1 MKALSVQVLSC
12 CVYEK
17 TNKMCNACMATF
29 HTFLTFGRFICSS
42 PSTKELQGLILK
54 LIFRESG
61 FNIGQ
66 PWDHPIGLE
75 RDEQPGGVVGE
86 GPDDLPRR
94 ETEAA
99 QTTTTTTNFTEAK
112 FAGCCG
118 CEEDSKRHW
127 RSKMFSHWMLGSKFH
142 WSFLLIKLENTH
154 PENIHLL
161 CKWKYNCTADLLFD
175 WFGLGWTSK
184 SVVE

>member
-142 WSFLLIKLENTH
+142 WSFLLIKLEMT
-154 PENIHLL
+154 PLKVTYE
-161 CKWKYNCTADLLFD
+161 
-175 WFGLGWTSK
+175 G
-184 SVVE
+184 VP